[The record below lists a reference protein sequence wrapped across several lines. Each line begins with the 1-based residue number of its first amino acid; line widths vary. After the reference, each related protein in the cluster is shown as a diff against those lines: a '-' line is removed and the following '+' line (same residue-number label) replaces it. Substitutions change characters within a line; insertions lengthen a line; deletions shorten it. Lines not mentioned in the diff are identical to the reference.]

1 MGGDG
6 VEKVIRQKEPF
17 PACLFFLVNLLFSD
31 SRKRVPR
38 FVIAAARGVRDF
50 VNINIKGKNMSSS
63 RFVITVIGLD
73 RVGIVA
79 GISRVMAEHNVN
91 IADIRQTIMGDLFT
105 MIMLAEVKSDKFDLA
120 AFQESMSAIGT
131 ELGVQVIVQ
140 HEDVFRFMHR
150 I

>member
-1 MGGDG
+1 
-6 VEKVIRQKEPF
+6 
-17 PACLFFLVNLLFSD
+17 
-31 SRKRVPR
+31 
-38 FVIAAARGVRDF
+38 
-50 VNINIKGKNMSSS
+50 MSSS

-79 GISRVMAEHNVN
+79 GISRVMAEHGVN

-105 MIMLAEVKSDKFDLA
+105 MITLAEVSSDEFNLPVFKEA
-120 AFQESMSAIGT
+120 MNTIGD
-131 ELGVQVIVQ
+131 ELGVKVIIQ

>member
-1 MGGDG
+1 M
-6 VEKVIRQKEPF
+6 P
-17 PACLFFLVNLLFSD
+17 
-31 SRKRVPR
+31 
-38 FVIAAARGVRDF
+38 
-50 VNINIKGKNMSSS
+50 SS

-79 GISRVMAEHNVN
+79 GISRVMAEHSVN
-91 IADIRQTIMGDLFT
+91 IADIRQTIMNDLFT
-105 MIMLAEVKSDKFDLA
+105 MIMQAEVTSEGFDLA
-120 AFQESMSAIGT
+120 AFQEAMSAIGR

>member
-1 MGGDG
+1 
-6 VEKVIRQKEPF
+6 
-17 PACLFFLVNLLFSD
+17 
-31 SRKRVPR
+31 
-38 FVIAAARGVRDF
+38 
-50 VNINIKGKNMSSS
+50 MSSS

-79 GISRVMAEHNVN
+79 GISRVMAEHGVN
-91 IADIRQTIMGDLFT
+91 IVDIRQTIMDDLFT
-105 MIMLAEVKSDKFDLA
+105 MIMLAEVKVENFDLS
-120 AFQESMSAIGT
+120 AFHDAMSDIGK

>member
-1 MGGDG
+1 
-6 VEKVIRQKEPF
+6 
-17 PACLFFLVNLLFSD
+17 
-31 SRKRVPR
+31 
-38 FVIAAARGVRDF
+38 
-50 VNINIKGKNMSSS
+50 MSSS

-79 GISRVMAEHNVN
+79 GISRIMAEHSVN

-105 MIMLAEVKSDKFDLA
+105 MFMLAEVKSEDFDLA
-120 AFQESMSAIGT
+120 VFKDAMSLIGA

>member
-1 MGGDG
+1 
-6 VEKVIRQKEPF
+6 
-17 PACLFFLVNLLFSD
+17 
-31 SRKRVPR
+31 
-38 FVIAAARGVRDF
+38 
-50 VNINIKGKNMSSS
+50 MSSS

-79 GISRVMAEHNVN
+79 GISRVMAEHSVN
-91 IADIRQTIMGDLFT
+91 IADIRQTIMSDLFT
-105 MIMLAEVKSDKFDLA
+105 MIMLAEVKAEVFDLA
-120 AFQESMSAIGT
+120 AFQNAMSAIGT

>member
-1 MGGDG
+1 
-6 VEKVIRQKEPF
+6 
-17 PACLFFLVNLLFSD
+17 
-31 SRKRVPR
+31 
-38 FVIAAARGVRDF
+38 
-50 VNINIKGKNMSSS
+50 MSSS

-79 GISRVMAEHNVN
+79 GISRVMAEHGVN

-105 MIMLAEVKSDKFDLA
+105 MIMLAEVTSGEFGLP
-120 AFQESMSAIGT
+120 AFKEAMNSIGDD
-131 ELGVQVIVQ
+131 LGVKVIIQ

>member
-1 MGGDG
+1 M
-6 VEKVIRQKEPF
+6 
-17 PACLFFLVNLLFSD
+17 
-31 SRKRVPR
+31 
-38 FVIAAARGVRDF
+38 IAAARGVRDF

>member
-1 MGGDG
+1 
-6 VEKVIRQKEPF
+6 
-17 PACLFFLVNLLFSD
+17 
-31 SRKRVPR
+31 
-38 FVIAAARGVRDF
+38 
-50 VNINIKGKNMSSS
+50 MSTS

-79 GISRVMAEHNVN
+79 GISRVMAEHGVN
-91 IADIRQTIMGDLFT
+91 IVDIRQTIMNDLFT
-105 MIMLAEVKSDKFDLA
+105 MIMLAEAKGVNFDLS
-120 AFQESMSAIGT
+120 AFQNAMSDIGK

>member
-1 MGGDG
+1 MARTAPGILESG
-6 VEKVIRQKEPF
+6 
-17 PACLFFLVNLLFSD
+17 LLPLQGAKYFRLNSENRK
-31 SRKRVPR
+31 SR
-38 FVIAAARGVRDF
+38 
-50 VNINIKGKNMSSS
+50 

-91 IADIRQTIMGDLFT
+91 IADIRQTIMDDLFT
-105 MIMLAEVKSDKFDLA
+105 MIMLAEVQSDNVDLA
-120 AFQESMSAIGT
+120 AFQEAMSAIGT

>member
-1 MGGDG
+1 
-6 VEKVIRQKEPF
+6 
-17 PACLFFLVNLLFSD
+17 
-31 SRKRVPR
+31 
-38 FVIAAARGVRDF
+38 
-50 VNINIKGKNMSSS
+50 MSSS

-79 GISRVMAEHNVN
+79 GISRIMAEHSVN

-105 MIMLAEVKSDKFDLA
+105 MFMLAEVKSKDFDLS
-120 AFQESMSAIGT
+120 AFKDAMSAMGT

>member
-1 MGGDG
+1 MMPHLKGNPHFLTVTTHSDHH
-6 VEKVIRQKEPF
+6 VVMIHQKGN
-17 PACLFFLVNLLFSD
+17 C
-31 SRKRVPR
+31 
-38 FVIAAARGVRDF
+38 
-50 VNINIKGKNMSSS
+50 MSSS

-79 GISRVMAEHNVN
+79 GISRVMAEHHVN
-91 IADIRQTIMGDLFT
+91 IADIRQTIMNDLFT
-105 MIMLAEVKSDKFDLA
+105 MIMLAEVKGENVDLS
-120 AFQESMSAIGT
+120 AFQEAMSAIGK

>member
-1 MGGDG
+1 
-6 VEKVIRQKEPF
+6 
-17 PACLFFLVNLLFSD
+17 
-31 SRKRVPR
+31 
-38 FVIAAARGVRDF
+38 
-50 VNINIKGKNMSSS
+50 MSSS

-79 GISRVMAEHNVN
+79 GISRVMAEHKVN
-91 IADIRQTIMGDLFT
+91 IADIRQTIMDDLFT
-105 MIMLAEVKSDKFDLA
+105 MIMLAEVKDEKFDLT
-120 AFQESMSAIGT
+120 AFQEAMTAIGT

>member
-1 MGGDG
+1 
-6 VEKVIRQKEPF
+6 
-17 PACLFFLVNLLFSD
+17 
-31 SRKRVPR
+31 
-38 FVIAAARGVRDF
+38 
-50 VNINIKGKNMSSS
+50 MSSS

-79 GISRVMAEHNVN
+79 GISRVMAEHKVN
-91 IADIRQTIMGDLFT
+91 IADIRQTIMDDLFT
-105 MIMLAEVKSDKFDLA
+105 MIMLAEVTDENFELST
-120 AFQESMSAIGT
+120 FQEAMTAIGT

>member
-1 MGGDG
+1 
-6 VEKVIRQKEPF
+6 
-17 PACLFFLVNLLFSD
+17 
-31 SRKRVPR
+31 
-38 FVIAAARGVRDF
+38 
-50 VNINIKGKNMSSS
+50 MSSS

-79 GISRVMAEHNVN
+79 GISRIMAEHSVN

-105 MIMLAEVKSDKFDLA
+105 MFMLAEVKSEDFDLS
-120 AFQESMSAIGT
+120 AFKDAMSAMGT

>member
-1 MGGDG
+1 
-6 VEKVIRQKEPF
+6 
-17 PACLFFLVNLLFSD
+17 
-31 SRKRVPR
+31 
-38 FVIAAARGVRDF
+38 
-50 VNINIKGKNMSSS
+50 MSSS

-79 GISRVMAEHNVN
+79 GISRVMAEHSVN

-105 MIMLAEVKSDKFDLA
+105 MIMLAEVKSADFDLP
-120 AFQESMSAIGT
+120 AFKDAMTAVGN
-131 ELGVQVIVQ
+131 ELGVQVIIQ

>member
-1 MGGDG
+1 
-6 VEKVIRQKEPF
+6 
-17 PACLFFLVNLLFSD
+17 
-31 SRKRVPR
+31 
-38 FVIAAARGVRDF
+38 
-50 VNINIKGKNMSSS
+50 MSSS

-79 GISRVMAEHNVN
+79 GISRVMAEHCVN

-105 MIMLAEVKSDKFDLA
+105 MFMLAEVKSEQFDLPVFKDA
-120 AFQESMSAIGT
+120 MSAIGA
-131 ELGVQVIVQ
+131 ELGVQVIIQ